1 MIWNLSEI
9 LGLISSP
16 SMIVITRTSQGKKKN
31 VYYLSARFLVLQQ
44 DFFPKKI
51 ITFFLKYQNWSN
63 ILFNRGNLLFFVWHL
78 TSIY

>member
-1 MIWNLSEI
+1 MIWNLLEI

-16 SMIVITRTSQGKKKN
+16 SMIVITRKKN

-63 ILFNRGNLLFFVWHL
+63 ILFNRGYLLFFVWHL